1 MIVIILLVFIFY
13 LYHYESF
20 NTTLTPIYYKKNK
33 FNRVVYAGRKIKK
46 NEVIE
51 ISPTIYIESITN
63 VPNILIDYIFS
74 NNEKYYIAFGCGSM
88 FNHSDEPNIHWKFT
102 KDNNIKFT
110 ANKNINK
117 NTELTINYGKP
128 YWKARKKIKN

>member
-1 MIVIILLVFIFY
+1 MIIILLLIFIFC
-13 LYHYESF
+13 LYYHENF

-33 FNRVVYAGRKIKK
+33 FNRGVYAGRKIKK

-51 ISPTIYIESITN
+51 ISPTIYIDSITN

-102 KDNNIKFT
+102 NDNNIKFI
-110 ANKNINK
+110 ANKNIDK

>member
-1 MIVIILLVFIFY
+1 MIIILLLIFIFC
-13 LYHYESF
+13 LYYHENF

-33 FNRVVYAGRKIKK
+33 FNRGVYAGRKIKK

-88 FNHSDEPNIHWKFT
+88 FNHSDKPNINWKFT
-102 KDNNIKFT
+102 NDNNIKFI

-128 YWKARKKIKN
+128 YWKDRKKIKN